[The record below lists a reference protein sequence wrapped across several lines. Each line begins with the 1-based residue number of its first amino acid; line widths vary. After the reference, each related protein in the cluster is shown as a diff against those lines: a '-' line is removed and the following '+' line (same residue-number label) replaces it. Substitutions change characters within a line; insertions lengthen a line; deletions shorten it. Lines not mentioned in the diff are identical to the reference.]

1 MADKKITSKDILHSI
16 YYVIILFLISFIAWI
31 GKETY
36 ANSKQE
42 HKESKQERKEF
53 RLLIHSGE
61 LKDVEQDGRLKVLE
75 IDTEVIK
82 KNQMGGN

>member
-1 MADKKITSKDILHSI
+1 MDNKKITSKDILHSV

-36 ANSKQE
+36 ANAKEDQ
-42 HKESKQERKEF
+42 KESKIERKEF
-53 RLLIHSGE
+53 RVLIHSGE

-75 IDTEVIK
+75 TDTEVIK